1 MKIKVLDSICGSGKS
16 YYARHSIIN
25 GGTGKYI
32 FITPFLNEIEET
44 LRQCPNFV
52 QPKNLGDGK
61 LDNLHRIL
69 AEGKNIATTHV
80 LFQRATQE
88 TLDLLEGYTLILD
101 EVMTVV
107 EQLAV
112 SKKDLALILGS
123 LAHVDDKGFL
133 IWDDEDYTGTFAYI
147 KDYCRNN
154 SVFMVNGV
162 ALMWTFPVS
171 IFKEFKEVY
180 ILTFMFQCQLQAY
193 YYGLFNIEFE
203 HLMIVKQPDNSRV
216 VLPYKD
222 AKYAL
227 DGNIEIYEGIL
238 NDIGD
243 KRTSLSKQWYKNYQG
258 TKAKVL
264 KNNVYN
270 YLRNVVKAK
279 GDEIIWTTFKDFTST
294 IKGRGFA
301 NSFLSSNARAT
312 NDYDD
317 RTVMAYTINKF
328 LSPFV
333 VDFFES
339 KGINVDQDSYA
350 TSELVQWIFR
360 SAIRNGNDV
369 KIYIP
374 SSRMRSLLQGFLSNC
389 TK

>member
-32 FITPFLNEIEET
+32 FITPFISEIDKTIEE
-44 LRQCPNFV
+44 CPNFV

-69 AEGKNIATTHV
+69 AQGKNIATTHA

-107 EQLAV
+107 EQLQV
-112 SKKDLALILGS
+112 SKKDLELIIGS
-123 LAHVDDKGFL
+123 LAHVDNKGFL
-133 IWDDEDYTGTFAYI
+133 VWDDDDYTGTFAYI

-154 SVFMVNGV
+154 SVFVVNDV

-193 YYGLFNIEFE
+193 YYGLFDIDFE
-203 HLMIVKQPDNSRV
+203 HLMIVKKADGTREV
-216 VLPYKD
+216 MPYKD
-222 AKYAL
+222 AKYTL
-227 DGNIEIYEGIL
+227 DGNIEIYDGIL
-238 NDIGD
+238 NDLGD
-243 KRTSLSKQWYKNYQG
+243 KRTALSMQWYKNYQS
-258 TKAKVL
+258 TKGKVL

-270 YLRNVVKAK
+270 YFRHITKAK
-279 GDEIIWTTFKDFTST
+279 GEEIIWTTFKDFTSVV
-294 IKGRGFA
+294 KGKGFA
-301 NSFLSSNARAT
+301 LSYLSSSARAT
-312 NDYDD
+312 NNYED

-339 KGINVDQDSYA
+339 KGITVDQDSYA
-350 TSELVQWIFR
+350 TSELIQWIFR
-360 SAIRNGNDV
+360 SAIRKGNDV

-374 SSRMRSLLQGFLSNC
+374 SARMRSLLKGFLDNC